1 LNSGFKYQRIDF
13 ILTDEYAIKPLG
25 TLHMDVTMGK
35 IFGTLPTQLLEIF
48 QGNETYFYND
58 YAFNLMN
65 EYEFVS
71 DMYITISLR
80 HHLEGFFFNKI
91 PGFRKLKWREVIGFK
106 AAWGTISDANKKAN
120 VNNFS
125 ITPFPIP
132 YLESSIGIEN
142 ILKIFRV
149 DAVFRIT
156 YRNRPEFLYTTNMGV
171 RLGIAID
178 F

>member
-1 LNSGFKYQRIDF
+1 
-13 ILTDEYAIKPLG
+13 
-25 TLHMDVTMGK
+25 
-35 IFGTLPTQLLEIF
+35 LPTQLLEVF

-71 DMYITISLR
+71 DMYLTVSLR
-80 HHLEGFFFNKI
+80 HHLEGFFLNKI
-91 PGFRKLKWREVIGFK
+91 PGIRKLKWREVIGLK
-106 AAWGTISDANKKAN
+106 AAWGVMSDENKEANRFN
-120 VNNFS
+120 TS

-132 YLESSIGIEN
+132 YMETSVGIEN
-142 ILKIFRV
+142 IFKLFRI
-149 DAVFRIT
+149 DAVFRLT
-156 YRNRPEFLYTTNMGV
+156 YRDRPTELQTTNIGV